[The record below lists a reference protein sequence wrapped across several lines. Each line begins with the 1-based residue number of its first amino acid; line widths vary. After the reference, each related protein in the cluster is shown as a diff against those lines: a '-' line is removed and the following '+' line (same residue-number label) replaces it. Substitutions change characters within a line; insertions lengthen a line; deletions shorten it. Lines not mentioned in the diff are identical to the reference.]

1 MTESRI
7 IRSAERGWEG
17 VEPAPY
23 KPESGGF
30 ECFPGTTRHP
40 LIEATA
46 RGSIPGLGF
55 ELRCFDLA
63 PGARTS
69 LERHDHAHAV
79 VVIGGRGRVRLA
91 DSVEPIAPF
100 DAVYVAPQEVHR
112 FSADGGEPLMFICIV
127 DRERDRPVLME
138 DEAEGGAG

>member
-17 VEPAPY
+17 VDPAPY
-23 KPESGGF
+23 KPGCEGDG
-30 ECFPGTTRHP
+30 CFRGTLRHQ
-40 LIEATA
+40 LIVATPDDA
-46 RGSIPGLGF
+46 IPGQSF
-55 ELRCFDLA
+55 EVRCFDLA
-63 PGARTS
+63 PGAQTS
-69 LERHDHAHAV
+69 LERHDHAHSV

-91 DSVEPIAPF
+91 DSVEPIAPY

-112 FSADGGEPLMFICIV
+112 FSADGGEPLRFICIV

-138 DEAEGGAG
+138 DEVGGGAG